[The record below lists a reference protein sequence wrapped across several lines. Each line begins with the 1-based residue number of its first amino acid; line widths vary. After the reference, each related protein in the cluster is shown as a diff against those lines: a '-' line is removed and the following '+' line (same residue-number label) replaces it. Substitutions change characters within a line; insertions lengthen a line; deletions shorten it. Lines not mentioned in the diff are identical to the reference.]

1 MPKTNN
7 AFMTRAASSACKT
20 RFLRFYFSVWLPVRI
35 ALYTT
40 IAIVNISCAVYAW
53 LQQPNEEI
61 LWRVFLLCGGIMS
74 LLTPTCCLIIL
85 LTARKM
91 CYCSYGLTIA
101 HLYVH
106 PILFVLFEGWL
117 AIAVIN
123 SPLGLTDVADLFA
136 GLASVSIFIALLLLV
151 AAIPMNVY
159 FYKRRRLFGPLI
171 SMDVLKLTPPCALC
185 GDTTPGNLRQKVRVA
200 EGKPQV
206 TLCESCM
213 KRCTAATGAEQ
224 LQILKKLYN
233 I

>member
-1 MPKTNN
+1 MPKTGN
-7 AFMTRAASSACKT
+7 AFMARAATSACKI
-20 RFLRFYFSVWLPVRI
+20 RFLRFYFSTWLPVRI
-35 ALYTT
+35 ALYS
-40 IAIVNISCAVYAW
+40 AAVMVALSFGIYAVA
-53 LQQPNEEI
+53 QSPEHATYFE
-61 LWRVFLLCGGIMS
+61 VSAFLSAAAS
-74 LLTPTCCLIIL
+74 LVTFICCLVVL

-91 CYCSYGLTIA
+91 CRCSYGLTAA

-106 PILFVLFEGWL
+106 PILL
-117 AIAVIN
+117 AVSWFSLAGAFGEAGADGVIIN
-123 SPLGLTDVADLFA
+123 VFGGFTATAIV
-136 GLASVSIFIALLLLV
+136 LLL
-151 AAIPMNVY
+151 ATAIPMNVY
-159 FYKRRRLFGPLI
+159 FYKRRHLFGPLI